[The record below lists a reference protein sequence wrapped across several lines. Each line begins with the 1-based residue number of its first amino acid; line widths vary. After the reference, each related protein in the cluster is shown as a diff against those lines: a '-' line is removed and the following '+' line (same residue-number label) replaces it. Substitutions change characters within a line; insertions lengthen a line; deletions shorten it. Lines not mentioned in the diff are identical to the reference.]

1 MSRRPQKPNRRASSP
16 QASASSPREFRL
28 PENTTPALPA
38 VEDFAGLDMPAALLK
53 TLTAQ
58 GVTTP
63 FPIQAATLPNSL
75 AGRDLL
81 GRGRTGSGKTLAFG
95 LALLARTA
103 GLRAEPKAPLALV
116 LVPTRELAQQV
127 TDALTP
133 YATAVNL
140 RLATV
145 VGGLSITKQ
154 AGTLRRGAEVV
165 VATPG
170 RLNDLVERGDC
181 VLDQVRITVLDEA
194 DQMTDMGFLPQITK
208 LIQHVRPDGQRM
220 LFSATLDRN
229 IDRLVQRFLT
239 DPVVHSVDPSAGAVT
254 TMEHHV
260 LHVQDETDK
269 KAVTT
274 RIAARD
280 GRVILFLDTKRSA
293 DRLAKRLLAV
303 GVRAAALHGGR
314 SQPQRNRT
322 LEQFKNGQVTALVAT
337 NVAARGIHVDDL
349 DLVVNVDPP
358 TDHKDYL
365 HRGGRTARAGGSGS
379 VVTLVLPDQKRD
391 VTRLMS
397 DAGIRPRTA
406 RITSSDAE
414 LTTITGAREPSGVA
428 VTIEVPSRRRRP
440 ARRPAPSAAGAPADA
455 AETAAGQYG
464 DRCGSP
470 YGEPGLDRRAAA
482 GTTASDSTSASGGR
496 GAARR
501 AGSGG
506 ATGGAVGAGGRSA
519 DRQSAAGAATRAAS
533 GKVARGS
540 GRRTAAGGATGGAA
554 GTGGRGSGSRGG
566 RRAPPR
572 DALPLN
578 AAGGHLTTVAGRAD
592 TCAGSAPVTVAGVGR
607 ICRSDVVFGPG
618 TELLG
623 PPGRPGRVLSR

>member
-1 MSRRPQKPNRRASSP
+1 MSRRPQKTNRRASSP
-16 QASASSPREFRL
+16 PPAAPSPMEFRL
-28 PENTTPALPA
+28 PESTTPALPA
-38 VEDFAGLDMPAALLK
+38 VEDFAGLDMPAGLLK

-75 AGRDLL
+75 AGRDVL

-103 GLRAEPKAPLALV
+103 GLRAQPKAPLALV

-127 TDALTP
+127 ADALTP

-154 AGTLRRGAEVV
+154 ASALRRGAEVL

-170 RLNDLVERGDC
+170 RLNDLVEHGDC
-181 VLDQVRITVLDEA
+181 VLDHVRITVLDEA

-208 LIQHVRPDGQRM
+208 LIQQVRPDGQRM

-260 LHVQDETDK
+260 LHVLDETDK

-337 NVAARGIHVDDL
+337 NVAARGIHIDDL

-358 TDHKDYL
+358 ADHKDYL
-365 HRGGRTARAGGSGS
+365 HRGGRTARAGGFGS

-391 VTRLMS
+391 VTQLMS

-406 RITSSDAE
+406 RIKSGDAE
-414 LTTITGAREPSGVA
+414 LATITGAREPSGVA
-428 VTIEVPSRRRRP
+428 VTIEVPQPAAPTASRPDRKAGTKPDGRSGRRRRN
-440 ARRPAPSAAGAPADA
+440 G
-455 AETAAGQYG
+455 
-464 DRCGSP
+464 
-470 YGEPGLDRRAAA
+470 GEAKAAA
-482 GTTASDSTSASGGR
+482 GVGTGKGGR
-496 GAARR
+496 GSDRR

-506 ATGGAVGAGGRSA
+506 STGGAVGAGGRSS
-519 DRQSAAGAATRAAS
+519 DRQSASRAATAAAS
-533 GKVARGS
+533 GKAGRGS
-540 GRRTAAGGATGGAA
+540 GRRAAAGGATGGAA
-554 GTGGRGSGSRGG
+554 GTGGRSSDRRGG
-566 RRAPPR
+566 RR
-572 DALPLN
+572 
-578 AAGGHLTTVAGRAD
+578 T
-592 TCAGSAPVTVAGVGR
+592 SAT
-607 ICRSDVVFGPG
+607 
-618 TELLG
+618 
-623 PPGRPGRVLSR
+623 

>member
-1 MSRRPQKPNRRASSP
+1 MARRSQKSNRRTASSP
-16 QASASSPREFRL
+16 SAASSPREFRL
-28 PENTTPALPA
+28 PESTTPALPA
-38 VEDFAGLDMPAALLK
+38 VEDFAGLDMPPALLK

-95 LALLARTA
+95 LAMLARTA
-103 GLRAEPKAPLALV
+103 GLRAESKAPLALV

-145 VGGLSITKQ
+145 VGGLSLTKQ
-154 AGTLRRGAEVV
+154 ATTLRRGAEVL

-181 VLDQVRITVLDEA
+181 VLDDVRITVLDEA

-208 LIQHVRPDGQRM
+208 LIQQVRADGQRM
-220 LFSATLDRN
+220 LFSATLDGN

-239 DPVVHSVDPSAGAVT
+239 DPVVHSVDPSAGAVS

-260 LHVQDETDK
+260 FHVLDDTDK
-269 KAVTT
+269 KAVVT

-280 GRVILFLDTKRSA
+280 GRVMLFLDTKRSA

-314 SQPQRNRT
+314 SQPQRTRT

-337 NVAARGIHVDDL
+337 NVAARGIHIDDL

-379 VVTLVLPDQKRD
+379 VITLVLPEQKRD

-397 DAGIRPRTA
+397 HAGIRPRTA
-406 RITSSDAE
+406 KMRSSDAE
-414 LTTITGAREPSGVA
+414 LATLTGAREPSGVA
-428 VTIEVPSRRRRP
+428 VTIEVPQQAAPAASRPPRKAGAEAGRRQSRRRRTGGGG
-440 ARRPAPSAAGAPADA
+440 AASA
-455 AETAAGQYG
+455 
-464 DRCGSP
+464 
-470 YGEPGLDRRAAA
+470 
-482 GTTASDSTSASGGR
+482 TTATGQGGQRSD
-496 GAARR
+496 
-501 AGSGG
+501 
-506 ATGGAVGAGGRSA
+506 
-519 DRQSAAGAATRAAS
+519 
-533 GKVARGS
+533 
-540 GRRTAAGGATGGAA
+540 RRTAAGTTTGGGS
-554 GTGGRGSGSRGG
+554 GTGGRGSAHRGRAGKATGGAGRTGGRNPERRGG
-566 RRAPPR
+566 RRDP
-572 DALPLN
+572 
-578 AAGGHLTTVAGRAD
+578 AA
-592 TCAGSAPVTVAGVGR
+592 
-607 ICRSDVVFGPG
+607 
-618 TELLG
+618 
-623 PPGRPGRVLSR
+623 

>member
-1 MSRRPQKPNRRASSP
+1 M
-16 QASASSPREFRL
+16 
-28 PENTTPALPA
+28 
-38 VEDFAGLDMPAALLK
+38 DMPAGLLK
-53 TLTAQ
+53 TLVAQ

-103 GLRAEPKAPLALV
+103 GLRAEPRAPLALV

-154 AGTLRRGAEVV
+154 AGALRRGVEVL

-170 RLNDLVERGDC
+170 RLNDLVDRGDC
-181 VLDQVRITVLDEA
+181 VLGDVRITVLDEA

-208 LIQHVRPDGQRM
+208 LIQQVRADGQRM

-239 DPVVHSVDPSAGAVT
+239 DPVAHSVDPSAGAVT

-260 LHVQDETDK
+260 LHVLDETDK

-280 GRVILFLDTKRSA
+280 GRVLLFLDTKRSA

-337 NVAARGIHVDDL
+337 NVAARGIHIDDL

-358 TDHKDYL
+358 ADHKDYL

-379 VVTLVLPDQKRD
+379 VVTLVLPEQKRD
-391 VTRLMS
+391 MTRLMS

-406 RITSSDAE
+406 RVTSSDTE
-414 LTTITGAREPSGVA
+414 LATITGAREPSGVA
-428 VTIEVPSRRRRP
+428 VTIEVPQQEPPKASRP
-440 ARRPAPSAAGAPADA
+440 ARKPGTAPSRRSARRRNGNGTGTPAAPATGSRGSGRRSPEGAAAKGEATGAPTRRARSAGAK
-455 AETAAGQYG
+455 
-464 DRCGSP
+464 
-470 YGEPGLDRRAAA
+470 
-482 GTTASDSTSASGGR
+482 
-496 GAARR
+496 
-501 AGSGG
+501 
-506 ATGGAVGAGGRSA
+506 GGAVGAGGRGA
-519 DRQSAAGAATRAAS
+519 ERQATN
-533 GKVARGS
+533 G
-540 GRRTAAGGATGGAA
+540 TAAGGASGKATRGSSRRATSGGNTGGAGA
-554 GTGGRGSGSRGG
+554 AGGRGSDRRGGG
-566 RRAPPR
+566 RR
-572 DALPLN
+572 
-578 AAGGHLTTVAGRAD
+578 T
-592 TCAGSAPVTVAGVGR
+592 SAT
-607 ICRSDVVFGPG
+607 
-618 TELLG
+618 
-623 PPGRPGRVLSR
+623 

>member
-1 MSRRPQKPNRRASSP
+1 VLFSRKADICMSRRPQKPNRRASSSP
-16 QASASSPREFRL
+16 RSASSPREFRL
-28 PENTTPALPA
+28 PEGTTPALPA
-38 VEDFAGLDMPAALLK
+38 VEDFAGLEMPAGLLN
-53 TLTAQ
+53 TLAAQ

-103 GLRAEPKAPLALV
+103 GLRAEPRAPLALV

-127 TDALTP
+127 ADALTP

-140 RLATV
+140 RMATV
-145 VGGLSITKQ
+145 VGGLSITRQ
-154 AGTLRRGAEVV
+154 AGALRRGAEVL

-181 VLDQVRITVLDEA
+181 TLDQVRITVLDEA

-208 LIQHVRPDGQRM
+208 LIQQVRPDGQRM
-220 LFSATLDRN
+220 LFSATLDSN
-229 IDRLVQRFLT
+229 VDRLVQRFLT

-260 LHVQDETDK
+260 LHIQDETDK

-337 NVAARGIHVDDL
+337 NVAARGIHIDDL

-379 VVTLVLPDQKRD
+379 VVTLVLPEQKRD

-406 RITSSDAE
+406 RVTSSDAE
-414 LTTITGAREPSGVA
+414 LATITGAREPSGTA
-428 VTIEVPSRRRRP
+428 VTIEIPQQPTPAASRPRPKNGTKSGTRSGTEPGSRSGRRRRNGDAATAATGAP
-440 ARRPAPSAAGAPADA
+440 RRAGSQGADRRAGGQGTDRRAVGGAAAPGGAPA
-455 AETAAGQYG
+455 AG
-464 DRCGSP
+464 RRGS
-470 YGEPGLDRRAAA
+470 
-482 GTTASDSTSASGGR
+482 
-496 GAARR
+496 AARR
-501 AGSGG
+501 AGSGE
-506 ATGGAVGAGGRSA
+506 
-519 DRQSAAGAATRAAS
+519 
-533 GKVARGS
+533 
-540 GRRTAAGGATGGAA
+540 ATGGAA
-554 GTGGRGSGSRGG
+554 GSGGRGSDRRGG
-566 RRAPPR
+566 RR
-572 DALPLN
+572 
-578 AAGGHLTTVAGRAD
+578 
-592 TCAGSAPVTVAGVGR
+592 GSAAK
-607 ICRSDVVFGPG
+607 
-618 TELLG
+618 
-623 PPGRPGRVLSR
+623 